1 MIGMSRASK
10 QSRSM
15 IQAFLVAVGGA
26 IGSVL
31 RYYVSQL
38 ALRIA
43 GPAFPW
49 GTLTVNVVGCFII
62 GVFAEMIVRRF
73 DASPELRLLLI
84 TGFLGGLTTFS
95 SFSLDAISL
104 YERGATVASA
114 VYIAASVGLS
124 LAAVIGGLALMR
136 AIL

>member
-1 MIGMSRASK
+1 
-10 QSRSM
+10 M

-31 RYYVSQL
+31 RYYVGQL

-95 SFSLDAISL
+95 SFSLDAIL
-104 YERGATVASA
+104 LCERGATVASA